1 MIELGTLSLFLV
13 AVLAL
18 FLSPGPNMAFVLSH
32 GIALGPRAGFAAGL
46 GIAAADL
53 VHTLC
58 AATGVTALVAAW
70 PPSFDLLRYAGALY
84 LLWLAWQALR
94 SGGASVPAHAERAGF
109 AQVLRRAWVNNLV
122 NPKAL
127 LFFMVFLP
135 QFVDPARGGVPAQLA
150 VLGVTLSLAGLAFN
164 TALGA
169 CSGMIGHRL
178 QRRRGAAGFQR
189 GLLATVM
196 IGLALRLLLIDR
208 PSKGF

>member
-1 MIELGTLSLFLV
+1 MIDLATLGLLMV

-18 FLSPGPNMAFVLSH
+18 FASPGPNMAFVLSQGAAH
-32 GIALGPRAGFAAGL
+32 GPRGGLACGIGFAAG
-46 GIAAADL
+46 DV

-70 PPSFDLLRYAGALY
+70 APAFDLLRYAGALY
-84 LLWLAWQALR
+84 LMWLGLQALR
-94 SGGASVPAHAERAGF
+94 AGGLPAANPEATRVSFGRIVRMAF
-109 AQVLRRAWVNNLV
+109 VNTLV

-135 QFVDPARGGVPAQLA
+135 QFVHPANGPV
-150 VLGVTLSLAGLAFN
+150 VLQMLLLGSVLSAMSLVVN

-169 CSGMIGHRL
+169 
-178 QRRRGAAGFQR
+178 AAGQMARRLPQGTHATAVRR

-196 IGLALRLLLIDR
+196 FGLAVRLLLLDR
-208 PSKGF
+208 PLR

>member
-1 MIELGTLSLFLV
+1 MIDTATLSLFVL

-32 GIALGPRAGFAAGL
+32 GVAHGVRGGFAAAI
-46 GIAAADL
+46 GISAADL

-70 PPSFDLLRYAGALY
+70 PPSFDVLRYAGALY

-94 SGGASVPAHAERAGF
+94 PAGARSAAQAQPAGF
-109 AQVLRRAWVNNLV
+109 ARIVRMALLNNLV

-135 QFVDPARGGVPAQLA
+135 QFVNPARGHVTLQLL
-150 VLGVTLSLAGLAFN
+150 VLGLLLSIMALVFN
-164 TALGA
+164 TLLGA
-169 CSGMIGHRL
+169 FSGQIGRRL
-178 QRRRGAAGFQR
+178 QARPGAAKFQR
-189 GLLATVM
+189 GFLALVM
-196 IGLALRLLLIDR
+196 AGLALRLLLLDR
-208 PSKGF
+208 PTKGI

>member
-1 MIELGTLSLFLV
+1 MIDLATLGLFGV

-18 FLSPGPNMAFVLSH
+18 FVSPGPNMAFVLSH
-32 GIALGPRAGFAAGL
+32 GVAHGPRGGLAAAI

-58 AATGVTALVAAW
+58 AATGITALVAAW
-70 PPSFDLLRYAGALY
+70 APAFDLLRWLGALY

-94 SGGASVPAHAERAGF
+94 AGRSPGSAPAGPAGF
-109 AQVLRRAWVNNLV
+109 ARIVRRAWLNNLV

-135 QFVDPARGGVPAQLA
+135 QFVDPARGSVTLQL
-150 VLGVTLSLAGLAFN
+150 VQLGVLLSAAALLFN

-169 CSGMIGHRL
+169 CSGQFGRWL
-178 QRRRGAAGFQR
+178 QARPAAAKFQQGA
-189 GLLATVM
+189 LAAVM
-196 IGLALRLLLIDR
+196 FGLAVRLLLLER
-208 PSKGF
+208 PAR